1 MPRLQQRE
9 LPWRWG
15 WDIPLCVLFLR
26 IHNQLSTQP
35 TNCRLPMVP
44 SKLIGKKK
52 LDLLREILEELHA
65 KTRAD

>member
-1 MPRLQQRE
+1 
-9 LPWRWG
+9 
-15 WDIPLCVLFLR
+15 
-26 IHNQLSTQP
+26 
-35 TNCRLPMVP
+35 MVP